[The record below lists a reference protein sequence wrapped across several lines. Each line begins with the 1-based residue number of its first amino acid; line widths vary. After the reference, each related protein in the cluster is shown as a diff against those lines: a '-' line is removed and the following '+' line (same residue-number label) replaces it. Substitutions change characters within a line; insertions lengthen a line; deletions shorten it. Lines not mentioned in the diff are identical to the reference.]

1 MSEENVELVRRAKE
15 AFNRGEREGALRY
28 FAEDVEWVHPLD
40 PFTGRQTFR
49 GHAEL
54 LAFWAR
60 LDGQWDEFRSE
71 AKEYIDAGERV
82 VVPGRVTG
90 RGRTSG
96 ATPSMLEVEVLT
108 VSGGRITRRESY
120 ADLAHALEAVG
131 PTERRT

>member
-1 MSEENVELVRRAKE
+1 V
-15 AFNRGEREGALRY
+15 GAPARPVHGAADVPRY
-28 FAEDVEWVHPLD
+28 
-40 PFTGRQTFR
+40 
-49 GHAEL
+49 AEL